1 MSHPSGKHDQPAHRS
16 RYMIHLACSFEA
28 GDDSRHYVVRIQPWK
43 SRPGEEVERCERI
56 FSDEY
61 ELAEAVNPLLPCG
74 SDVRDILGHI
84 ECNDGFF
91 YLLHLTAE
99 QAQSLGWHR

>member
-1 MSHPSGKHDQPAHRS
+1 MSHPSDKLDLPVPRR
-16 RYMIHLACSFEA
+16 RYLIHLACAFEE

-43 SRPGEEVERCERI
+43 SRPNEQAERCDRI

-84 ECNDGFF
+84 ECNEGFF
-91 YLLHLTAE
+91 YLLHLTGE
-99 QAQSLGWHR
+99 EAQRLGWHR